1 MSNGNK
7 LSAFLRKKGMK
18 KMTSGSSWKDFFA
31 YLCAYTADF
40 HIKTAYMQI
49 NHKRMIS
56 RLAESEKLFSA

>member
-18 KMTSGSSWKDFFA
+18 KMISGSSRKDFLHIYA
-31 YLCAYTADF
+31 HIPPIF

-49 NHKRMIS
+49 NHKRMIF
-56 RLAESEKLFSA
+56 RLAESEKFFSA